1 MPVLVLAPVL
11 LREVTSV
18 MWVCSDVLA
27 LISSSSAGGGG
38 VAGAIL
44 SGALSSS
51 RAGIDAFM
59 SLIVTPERWRDADS
73 FRRQRTLSS
82 LVSRTSLLAE
92 LAVGGVLIADAA
104 QSFWTFAFVGPTATG
119 GGGIGGRRS
128 HFGRVAGKM
137 ACAHLYINFL
147 LSRRKKIADAVGSI
161 RGGAFVNRVLEILN
175 DPRKEMG
182 LSVDDE
188 DDEEG

>member
-1 MPVLVLAPVL
+1 
-11 LREVTSV
+11 

-27 LISSSSAGGGG
+27 LLSSSSSSPGGGG
-38 VAGAIL
+38 VASAVL
-44 SGALSSS
+44 SKALSSS

-104 QSFWTFAFVGPTATG
+104 QSFWTFAFVGQTATG
-119 GGGIGGRRS
+119 GGVGGGRS
-128 HFGRVAGKM
+128 HFGRVVGKM
-137 ACAHLYINFL
+137 TCAHLYLNFL
-147 LSRRKKIADAVGSI
+147 LSRRKKISQM
-161 RGGAFVNRVLEILN
+161 R
-175 DPRKEMG
+175 
-182 LSVDDE
+182 SVPS
-188 DDEEG
+188 EEVHS